1 MSEIKPVVSQK
12 SSIVSYI
19 LFMKDKEE
27 GEGKE
32 KSGEKGGGGRTL
44 WKEGGR
50 QWEDVQYIEGYKVA
64 DK

>member
-1 MSEIKPVVSQK
+1 MSEIKQVVSQK

-44 WKEGGR
+44 
-50 QWEDVQYIEGYKVA
+50 
-64 DK
+64 